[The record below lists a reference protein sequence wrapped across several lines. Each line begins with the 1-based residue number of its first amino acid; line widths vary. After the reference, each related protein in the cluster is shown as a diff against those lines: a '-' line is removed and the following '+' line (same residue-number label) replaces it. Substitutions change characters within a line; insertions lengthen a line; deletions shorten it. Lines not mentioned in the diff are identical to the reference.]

1 MIIRFPLTITL
12 VSPAIYT
19 KSIILCGWNTPQTM
33 VSQPLDFPCTRTY
46 NCEIIAFRNNKM
58 LPLPGMNQFHQGCKH
73 VIRGH
78 NCLDKQDD
86 IQTPPSLQ
94 HHLSTRMLLVTHTL
108 FMSIIPTS
116 VPPNTV
122 VSQGHY
128 IYIF

>member
-1 MIIRFPLTITL
+1 
-12 VSPAIYT
+12 
-19 KSIILCGWNTPQTM
+19 
-33 VSQPLDFPCTRTY
+33 
-46 NCEIIAFRNNKM
+46 M

-94 HHLSTRMLLVTHTL
+94 HHWSTRMLLVTHTL
-108 FMSIIPTS
+108 FMSITPTS
-116 VPPNTV
+116 VLPNTV

-128 IYIF
+128 NNVRGVTAGQAPHNSSDVGARWDTMLASTASTSPCVARVKY